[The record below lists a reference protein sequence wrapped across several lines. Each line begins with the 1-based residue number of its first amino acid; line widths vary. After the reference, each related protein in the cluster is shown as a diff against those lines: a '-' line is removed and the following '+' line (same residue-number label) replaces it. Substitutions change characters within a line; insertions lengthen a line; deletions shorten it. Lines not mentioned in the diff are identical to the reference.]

1 MRIEKN
7 KMQLKCQELEK
18 NVKRKENQ
26 IQKVSKE
33 NTELVSID
41 EANIDCVLTP
51 HQREENQLLEESRD
65 RNKKELMNEWTTSHK
80 ELELAHAQINK
91 LQLQKSVSQLL

>member
-7 KMQLKCQELEK
+7 KMQMKCEELER
-18 NVKRKENQ
+18 NVKRRDGKF
-26 IQKVSKE
+26 QKVSKE
-33 NTELVSID
+33 NTKLVSID
-41 EANIDCVLTP
+41 QENIDCVLTP
-51 HQREENQLLEESRD
+51 HQREENQQLEESRD